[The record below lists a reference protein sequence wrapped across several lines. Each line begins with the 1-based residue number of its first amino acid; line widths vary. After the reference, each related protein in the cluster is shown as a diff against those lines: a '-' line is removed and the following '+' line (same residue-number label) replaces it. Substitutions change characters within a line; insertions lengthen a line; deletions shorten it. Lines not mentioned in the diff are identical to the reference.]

1 MPSAAAG
8 GTGSFDLRA
17 VLDHGVGTRT
27 GSVITDVINGR
38 LFQQYH
44 CSPRSASQRARG
56 AAHAGSAAVTE
67 FARNPF
73 LNGIF
78 RPMYPSRQASASAPK
93 PGGLLDD
100 LGNFVLDDE
109 GDDEDD
115 AILALIDFEAGEG
128 AAECDDEND
137 DENDAD
143 DDDEVDDDDLMPVD
157 GSLADHLED
166 FDADLLATPT
176 KAARPPPTTAQRA
189 DEDGVALDDADDDA
203 VDDAAAASATA
214 RKRRASASPRE
225 TSSHAGDDPSL
236 KKKRTGAAGGEIAVG
251 V

>member
-1 MPSAAAG
+1 M
-8 GTGSFDLRA
+8 
-17 VLDHGVGTRT
+17 LDHGVGTRT

-56 AAHAGSAAVTE
+56 AHGGGAAVTE

-78 RPMYPSRQASASAPK
+78 RPMYPSRQAGAGVPK

-128 AAECDDEND
+128 AAECDDDND

-143 DDDEVDDDDLMPVD
+143 DDDDDVDDDDLTPGD
-157 GSLADHLED
+157 ASLDDRLED
-166 FDADLLATPT
+166 FDADLLATPS
-176 KAARPPPTTAQRA
+176 KAARPPPTIVQCS
-189 DEDGVALDDADDDA
+189 EDDVALDHPSDDADG
-203 VDDAAAASATA
+203 AASSAV
-214 RKRRASASPRE
+214 RKRRASASSLE
-225 TSSHAGDDPSL
+225 TSSHAGNAPAL
-236 KKKRTGAAGGEIAVG
+236 KKKRAGAAGGEIAVE